1 MSENGV
7 FGQPGGL
14 SMIADDFY
22 RNVFHLKDENLI
34 LELVKATEIRHLK
47 KGEFVVRNGEAQN
60 DVYFLET
67 GIARGYFLDVNG
79 KDVTDCFGFR
89 CGTAAVSC
97 GQLEMD
103 VPSSMTIEILEDSKF
118 FCVPISVVI
127 LLQKHYEEAMIL
139 YNHLLIAAMKEHWE
153 LKRVLNSCTA
163 VQRYEWF
170 LEKYPGLIDKVSD
183 KYIASFL
190 GMTPVTLSRLR
201 KTLREKNKKLL

>member
-1 MSENGV
+1 MS
-7 FGQPGGL
+7 
-14 SMIADDFY
+14 ITAYDFY
-22 RNVFHLKDENLI
+22 KDVFRLKDKDLI
-34 LELVKATEIRHLK
+34 QQFSDATKIRCMKRGEYIVRIGEVLNEVCFME
-47 KGEFVVRNGEAQN
+47 KGI
-60 DVYFLET
+60 T
-67 GIARGYFLDVNG
+67 RGYFLDVNG

-89 CGTAAVSC
+89 CGTAAVSF

-127 LLQKHYEEAMIL
+127 RLQKHYEEAMIL

-170 LEKYPGLIDKVSD
+170 LEKYPGLIGKVSN

>member
-1 MSENGV
+1 M
-7 FGQPGGL
+7 
-14 SMIADDFY
+14 
-22 RNVFHLKDENLI
+22 KDKELI
-34 LELVKATEIRHLK
+34 QELVSATDTRYLK
-47 KGEFVVRNGEAQN
+47 KGEFVVHVGEVQN
-60 DVYFLET
+60 DIYFLET

-89 CGTAAVSC
+89 CGTAVVSF
-97 GQLEMD
+97 GQLELNT
-103 VPSSMTIEILEDSKF
+103 PSSMTIEMLEDGSF

-127 LLQKHYEEAMIL
+127 RLQKHYEEAMML

-170 LEKYPGLIDKVSD
+170 LEKYPGLIGKVSN

-201 KTLREKNKKLL
+201 RTLREGKKEKK

>member
-1 MSENGV
+1 M
-7 FGQPGGL
+7 
-14 SMIADDFY
+14 
-22 RNVFHLKDENLI
+22 KDKELI
-34 LELVKATEIRHLK
+34 QELVSATDTRYLK
-47 KGEFVVRNGEAQN
+47 KGKFVVRVGEVQN
-60 DVYFLET
+60 DIYFLET

-89 CGTAAVSC
+89 CGTAVVSF
-97 GQLEMD
+97 GQLELNT
-103 VPSSMTIEILEDSKF
+103 PSSMTIEMLEDGSF

-127 LLQKHYEEAMIL
+127 RLQKHYEEAMML

-170 LEKYPGLIDKVSD
+170 LEKYPGLIGKVSN

-201 KTLREKNKKLL
+201 KSLREGKEKSKE